1 MNNPYWISPHELLQL
16 WFINIVYPLRM
27 TKEGRECLKESF
39 ADFEAVFR
47 LVTQRSSPKTVAFFR
62 TQSRTQSLL
71 TFWSAEQN
79 QQLLLNLFFFL
90 IGRQKHEGGPT
101 SVVRQEV
108 DRPWD
113 PTNQSAS
120 FVGILAKICGEI
132 FYFRRCRCFSWNFNS
147 SLKFLECYILLS
159 VWLSLKITVLFTFV
173 RSLKRISTWKP

>member
-27 TKEGRECLKESF
+27 TKEGREGSKESF
-39 ADFEAVFR
+39 ADFAAVFR
-47 LVTQRSSPKTVAFFR
+47 LVTQRSSPKKGCFLSNPISYPESSDFLVSGAKPAITIK
-62 TQSRTQSLL
+62 SS
-71 TFWSAEQN
+71 
-79 QQLLLNLFFFL
+79 FFFL

-120 FVGILAKICGEI
+120 FVGILSDTREDLWWNLL
-132 FYFRRCRCFSWNFNS
+132 FSTLQMF
-147 SLKFLECYILLS
+147 FLE
-159 VWLSLKITVLFTFV
+159 F
-173 RSLKRISTWKP
+173 

>member
-1 MNNPYWISPHELLQL
+1 MNNPYWISPHEVLQL

-27 TKEGRECLKESF
+27 TKEGREGLKESF
-39 ADFEAVFR
+39 ADFAAVFR
-47 LVTQRSSPKTVAFFR
+47 FVTQRSSTKTVAFFR

-79 QQLLLNLFFFL
+79 QQLLLNLFFL

-132 FYFRRCRCFSWNFNS
+132 FYFRCFSWNFNS

>member
-27 TKEGRECLKESF
+27 TKEGREGLKESF
-39 ADFEAVFR
+39 ADFAAVFR

-62 TQSRTQSLL
+62 TQSLVSGAKPAITIKS
-71 TFWSAEQN
+71 
-79 QQLLLNLFFFL
+79 FFFL

-108 DRPWD
+108 DRPWH